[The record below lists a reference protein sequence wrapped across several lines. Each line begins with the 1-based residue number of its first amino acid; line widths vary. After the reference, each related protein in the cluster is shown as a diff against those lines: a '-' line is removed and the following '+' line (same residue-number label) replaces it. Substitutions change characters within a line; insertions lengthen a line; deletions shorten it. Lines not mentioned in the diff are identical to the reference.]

1 MSDYKSNW
9 IKQLGIQSKIR
20 KAVIVDGNINDL
32 YYHQHE
38 FTPIVQKIY
47 NLLIESGFDD
57 VLYWDRESQKAQS
70 FRNNNE
76 IVAEISNELLSTNK
90 DDETEE
96 DYDMGEVVPQ
106 TNSEIKEQSFKTPSD
121 FFQFILKRLN
131 SKDNNNKIAFVV
143 DWTDS
148 IFGNVAN
155 LDNDDREN
163 LMLLEKTI
171 RNSPMTLD
179 DSGNNDIIL
188 FITNSA
194 SAIPSRFYLNNQS
207 VSLVNI
213 PKPNRKDRLD
223 VLNSICKEFKVEN
236 SIEQNTPE
244 IDILN
249 DLLDGMTIRDIVQLV
264 KLSTIN
270 EKKLSIKKLISLYR
284 YGDDKSPWE
293 DLSKDRIDNLKDEL
307 KESVMGQDHVIDKI
321 YSMVV
326 KAYIGLSGLQHSSK
340 QQTPKGTLFFVG
352 PTGVGKT
359 ELAKSLARFLFGD
372 EESYLR
378 FDMSE
383 YNHEN
388 SDQRLVGAPPGY
400 VGYEEGGQ
408 LTNAVR
414 EKPFSVLLFDEIEKA
429 HPRILDK
436 FLQILE
442 DGRLTDGQG
451 KTTYFTET
459 IIIFTSNIGAAE
471 IDSTMSDDET
481 HKKFKDKVS
490 EHFKVKIGRP
500 ELLNRINIENIIP
513 FNFIKDTNILNL
525 ILQSKLKNLRE
536 KLKEKFNIQDI
547 DFEDESVIEI
557 LTNEHDDT
565 SGGRGLLNLLNSKII
580 EPLSEHLYNCSD
592 KSDYNN
598 KSIVIKQFGNTN
610 EFKFEFR

>member
-1 MSDYKSNW
+1 MSDYKPNW
-9 IKQLGIQSKIR
+9 IRQLEIQSKIA
-20 KAVIVDGNINDL
+20 KAIIVDGNINDL
-32 YYHQHE
+32 YYHEYE
-38 FTPIVQKIY
+38 FIPVVQKIY
-47 NLLIESGFDD
+47 DVLIESKFDD
-57 VLYWDRESQKAQS
+57 VLYWDIETQKAQS

-76 IVAEISNELLSTNK
+76 IVGNISNDLLSV
-90 DDETEE
+90 DEENNND
-96 DYDMGEVVPQ
+96 DYDMGEVETEV
-106 TNSEIKEQSFKTPSD
+106 NSGEQDQSFKSAGD
-121 FFQFILKRLN
+121 FFKFILKRLSTKN
-131 SKDNNNKIAFVV
+131 HNNKIAFVV
-143 DWTDS
+143 DWTDA
-148 IFGNVAN
+148 IFGNMSN

-179 DSGNNDIIL
+179 DSGNNDIVL
-188 FITNSA
+188 FLTNLA
-194 SAIPSRFYLNNQS
+194 SSIPSRFYQNNQS
-207 VSLVNI
+207 VSLINI
-213 PKPNRKDRLD
+213 PKPNRKDRAGVLD
-223 VLNSICKEFKVEN
+223 SICSDFEFEDM
-236 SIEQNTPE
+236 IFPNTPE

-249 DLLDGMTIRDIVQLV
+249 DSLDAMTIRDIVQLV
-264 KLSTIN
+264 KLSKIN

-293 DLSKDRIDNLKDEL
+293 DLSKERIDNLKDEL
-307 KESVMGQDHVIDKI
+307 KESVMGQDYVIDKI

-326 KAYIGLSGLQHSSK
+326 KAYIGLSGLQHSTK

-414 EKPFSVLLFDEIEKA
+414 AKPFSVLLFDEIEKA

-459 IIIFTSNIGAAE
+459 VIIFTSNIGAST
-471 IDSTMSDDET
+471 IDSNFTEDET
-481 HKKFKDKVS
+481 YIKFKDKVQ
-490 EHFKVKIGRP
+490 EHFKVEIGRP
-500 ELLNRINIENIIP
+500 ELLNRINVNNIIP
-513 FNFIKDTNILNL
+513 FNFIKDKKILNL
-525 ILQSKLKNLRE
+525 ILQSKLKNLKER
-536 KLKEKFNIQDI
+536 LKEKYNITNIIFENEKII
-547 DFEDESVIEI
+547 DL

-565 SGGRGLLNLLNSKII
+565 SGGRGLLNLLNTKII
-580 EPLSEHLYNCSD
+580 EPLSERLYNCND
-592 KSDYNN
+592 KSEYNN
-598 KSIVIKQFGNTN
+598 KEIVIRQFGTTSD
-610 EFKFEFR
+610 FEFEFE